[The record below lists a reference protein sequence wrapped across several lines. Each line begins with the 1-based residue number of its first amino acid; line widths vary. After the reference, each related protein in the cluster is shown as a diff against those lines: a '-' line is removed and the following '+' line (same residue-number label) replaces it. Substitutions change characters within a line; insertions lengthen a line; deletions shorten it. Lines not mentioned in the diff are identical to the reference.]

1 MTISLSRVMR
11 VACALSACTLAS
23 CRLAAAATMQPA
35 PPGDLEPIP
44 PAPPAAAPAA
54 APAPS
59 APPAP
64 PPPAAPAAPVPVA
77 PAPVLPP
84 GYVWIGAAQALPAP
98 VLAIQPVVADSVDT
112 TRRALNAVFIEFGG
126 NGIVYSVNYE
136 RFISQDFSLRAGVGY
151 LSLGSSEFDGGASAS
166 LTTVPLMANYL
177 GIGRYNHRLELGAGV
192 VLMSMSARTY
202 DGLGSD
208 FGSGFLAAATGCIGY
223 RYAPLDGGFNFKAG
237 FTPLL
242 SSFGLLPLVG
252 VSFGAVF

>member
-11 VACALSACTLAS
+11 TACALYALNLALCPLAS
-23 CRLAAAATMQPA
+23 AATLQDPV
-35 PPGDLEPIP
+35 PPGDI
-44 PAPPAAAPAA
+44 APPPQAPPAA

-64 PPPAAPAAPVPVA
+64 PPAAPVPVA
-77 PAPVLPP
+77 AAPALPP
-84 GYVWIGAAQALPAP
+84 GYVWIGAAQAVPAP
-98 VLAIQPVVADSVDT
+98 VLAIQPVFADSVDT
-112 TRRALNAVFIEFGG
+112 TRRALNAVFVEFGG
-126 NGIVYSVNYE
+126 NGLVYSINYE
-136 RFISQDFSLRAGVGY
+136 RFLSQDFSLRAGVGY
-151 LSLGSSEFDGGASAS
+151 LSLGSSEFDGGSSAS

-177 GIGRYNHRLELGAGV
+177 GVGRYNHRLELGGGV
-192 VLMSMSARTY
+192 VLMHMSARTY
-202 DGLGSD
+202 DGIGSD

-242 SSFGLLPLVG
+242 SSFGLLPLAG